1 MRPKI
6 TFRKIFRAE
15 LCIHKRSFW
24 GVRSPGDNDLEP
36 SLESLLAGWR
46 AKYFRFKD
54 PAFTPPERDVR
65 ATLQALKNIPDDQ
78 ADDAVRWLDSVSYT
92 RIKHAAYLD
101 FRQTNPTGKTPLSAL
116 QIRKAG
122 NGRTVLAISA
132 QRLRELATLALT
144 TSPQNSG
151 GRPRINSLDYLFAC
165 ALVHYWKNH
174 EQKKPTAQD
183 GSKFMEWVSDM
194 FARVGAPREDH
205 TKVLK
210 MAIRDTN
217 KMG

>member
-1 MRPKI
+1 M
-6 TFRKIFRAE
+6 A
-15 LCIHKRSFW
+15 
-24 GVRSPGDNDLEP
+24 
-36 SLESLLAGWR
+36 SLLAGWR
-46 AKYFRFKD
+46 AKYYRFKD
-54 PAFTPPERDVR
+54 SAFTPPERDVR
-65 ATLQALKNIPDDQ
+65 ATLGALEKIPDDQ
-78 ADDAVRWLDSVSYT
+78 ACNAVRRLDSDTYA

-101 FRQTNPTGKTPLSAL
+101 FRQTNPTGKIPLSTL
-116 QIRKAG
+116 QIQKAG
-122 NGRTVLAISA
+122 NGRKVLAISA

-174 EQKKPTAQD
+174 EPTKPTAQD

-194 FARVGAPREDH
+194 FNRVGRSCEDH

-210 MAIRDTN
+210 TAIRDTN